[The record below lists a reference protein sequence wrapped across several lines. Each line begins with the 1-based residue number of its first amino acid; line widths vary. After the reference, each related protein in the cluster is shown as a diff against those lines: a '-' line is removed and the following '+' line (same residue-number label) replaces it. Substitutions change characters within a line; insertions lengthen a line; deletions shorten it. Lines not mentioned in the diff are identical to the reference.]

1 MSSMDKLG
9 RTMPSFAKVLAAMS
23 SFISL
28 AFTWEQLN
36 KRLSKSQQKAIT
48 NPLVMGSLAFG
59 TGFAAC
65 NDVKATIYAIV
76 ISAIFISMYD
86 DIAGVVNYK
95 DLYKDFSNT
104 TG

>member
-1 MSSMDKLG
+1 MSSMEKLG
-9 RTMPSFAKVLAAMS
+9 RTMPPFAKVVAALS
-23 SFISL
+23 SFIPL

-48 NPLVMGSLAFG
+48 NPLVVGSLAFG

-65 NDVKATIYAIV
+65 SDMKATIYAVV

-86 DIAGVVNYK
+86 DIAGAVDVDDK
-95 DLYKDFSNT
+95 
-104 TG
+104 

>member
-1 MSSMDKLG
+1 MEKLG
-9 RTMPSFAKVLAAMS
+9 RTMPPFAKVVAALS
-23 SFISL
+23 SFIPL

-48 NPLVMGSLAFG
+48 NPLVVSSLAFG

-65 NDVKATIYAIV
+65 SDVKAAIYAVV

-86 DIAGVVNYK
+86 DIAGVVDDK
-95 DLYKDFSNT
+95 
-104 TG
+104 